1 MHLKYFVRCVC
12 VPSIHMFITERYFVA
27 TSVASFAHDNRMNY
41 WDSRTCTLHP
51 QDKPD
56 TEPPEH
62 FYYFSK
68 MFYHLN
74 TGFVP

>member
-1 MHLKYFVRCVC
+1 MHLKYIVRCVC

-41 WDSRTCTLHP
+41 WDSRTCTL
-51 QDKPD
+51 QDKP
-56 TEPPEH
+56 EH
-62 FYYFSK
+62 FDYFSK